1 MEVSLNRAAEIAL
14 TTNVLTMVALAACSQ
29 PAAAP
34 TPSSFSVSQS
44 TTPTSASSSLSCP
57 PIQPLSPNA
66 PLAARVNGVGIP
78 LDLYNREMAQV
89 QAAMAQQGQDPRSAA
104 VQDKLKNLRQQVL
117 DQVIN
122 DVIIAQQAEKEG
134 VKVADDELNARLAQA
149 AQDVGGVDKLNDYL
163 SKNQISLRD
172 LCAQLR
178 ADYIGEAMLNRVTSA
193 LPTNVEQ
200 VHARHILLT
209 TAALGQTVL
218 TQIRLGKDFGELAQQ
233 YSVDEMS
240 KANGGDL
247 GWFPRG
253 VTEPQFEATAFQLA
267 PGQVS
272 DVVQTRFGYHI
283 IKVEERESS
292 RALPPEILRQVREQV
307 FLAWLQAVRET
318 MKIER
323 LAPP

>member
-14 TTNVLTMVALAACSQ
+14 STGALVLASLTACSQ
-29 PAAAP
+29 PPATL
-34 TPSSFSVSQS
+34 TPSMSVSQPA
-44 TTPTSASSSLSCP
+44 TPTSATSSLACP
-57 PIQPLSPNA
+57 PIQPLAPYA

-78 LDLYNREMAQV
+78 LEFYNREIAQT
-89 QAAMAQQGQDPRSAA
+89 QAAMIQQGVDPKSLYG
-104 VQDKLKNLRQQVL
+104 QEQLTNLRQQVL

-122 DVIIAQQAEKEG
+122 DAIIAQQAEREG
-134 VKVADDELNARLAQA
+134 VKLADDELNAQLAQA
-149 AQDVGGVDKLNDYL
+149 AQDAGGLDKFDAYL
-163 SKNQISLRD
+163 SKNQISIAD

-178 ADYIGEAMLNRVTSA
+178 ANYIGEAMLNRVTSA
-193 LPTNVEQ
+193 LPTNVDQ
-200 VHARHILLT
+200 VHARHILVPTLT
-209 TAALGQTVL
+209 LAQTVL
-218 TQIRLGKDFGELAQQ
+218 AEVKRGKDFAALALQ
-233 YSVDEMS
+233 YSVDETS

-253 VTEPQFEATAFQLA
+253 VMELQFEAAAFQLV
-267 PGQVS
+267 PGQSS

-283 IKVEERESS
+283 IKVDERESARS
-292 RALPPEILRQVREQV
+292 LPPEILSNMREQA